1 MNIDEGEI
9 VKVEN
14 DDCSSRRPTLRIR
27 RLYDDVKQKSSLK
40 RTLAFFKT
48 WSWLLVSIL
57 LLITILLTV
66 INHFT
71 ENTNDDQGDI
81 NYELLNN

>member
-27 RLYDDVKQKSSLK
+27 RLCDDVKQKSSLK

-48 WSWLLVSIL
+48 WSWLLVSIFTI
-57 LLITILLTV
+57 ITILLSV

-71 ENTNDDQGDI
+71 ENKKDDQGDK
-81 NYELLNN
+81 NYKL